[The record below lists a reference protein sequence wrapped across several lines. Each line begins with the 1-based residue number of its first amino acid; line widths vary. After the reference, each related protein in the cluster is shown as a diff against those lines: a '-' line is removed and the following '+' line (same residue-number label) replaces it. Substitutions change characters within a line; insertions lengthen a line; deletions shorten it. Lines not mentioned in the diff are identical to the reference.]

1 MPTTNDPLDP
11 PDPFDLQRF
20 VSAQE
25 RVYRDVLA
33 ELRGGR
39 KHSHWMW
46 FIFPQFEGLGYSATS
61 KHYAIKSPQ
70 EAHAYLQHPILGTRL
85 VECAETVLQLTGRS
99 ASEIFGSPD
108 DMKLRSSMTLFAAVA
123 DNASVFAR
131 VLDKYFGGKPDQ
143 KTLDL
148 LAKHKV

>member
-11 PDPFDLQRF
+11 PDTFDLQRF

-39 KHSHWMW
+39 KRSHWMW
-46 FIFPQFEGLGYSATS
+46 FIFPQIEGLGYSATS

-70 EAHAYLQHPILGTRL
+70 EARAYLQHPILGARL

-108 DMKLRSSMTLFAAVA
+108 DMKLHSSMTLFAAVA
-123 DNASVFAR
+123 DDSVFAR
-131 VLDKYFGGKPDQ
+131 VLEKYFGGKPDR

-148 LAKHKV
+148 LAKHKA